1 MEVGFKGVSKGL
13 GKKLHLLKHLN
24 TVQQRLCLWMFVSAG
39 LVLFCFCFSLFV
51 PYQGSLNR

>member
-24 TVQQRLCLWMFVSAG
+24 TVQQRLCLWMFVSTG
-39 LVLFCFCFSLFV
+39 FVLFLFFALRAVSGFS
-51 PYQGSLNR
+51 